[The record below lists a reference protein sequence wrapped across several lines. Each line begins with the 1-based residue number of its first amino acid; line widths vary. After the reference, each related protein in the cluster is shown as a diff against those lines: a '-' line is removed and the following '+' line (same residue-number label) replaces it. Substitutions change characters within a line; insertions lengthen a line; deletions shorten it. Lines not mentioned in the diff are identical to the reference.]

1 MTYIERITPPTLKP
15 ISTALLKEA
24 LRIDTTAEDNV
35 LDIYLDSAI
44 AACENK
50 LQTAIMSSTFRLR
63 ARGFYQHMSL
73 QKKWVTEI
81 SSVRYYDQYGD
92 LQTLASGTYEVQ
104 TFRVP
109 NVLYFEDDSVLP
121 TTLFDT
127 EFPVII
133 EFKAGFEAATGVP
146 ANIRNAV
153 MIEAGDRYE
162 HRQDNVV
169 GTTVAIVNKT
179 AEMLLMEEALWL

>member
-1 MTYIERITPPTLKP
+1 MNYIERITPPALRP
-15 ISTALLKEA
+15 VSTQLLKEA

-35 LDIYLDSAI
+35 LEIYLDSAI
-44 AACENK
+44 TACENK
-50 LQTAIMSSTFRLR
+50 LQTAIMSTTFRMY
-63 ARGFYQHMSL
+63 APYFTQHMSL

-81 SSVRYYDQYGD
+81 VSVSYYDGD
-92 LQTLASGTYEVQ
+92 GELQTLASGTYEVQ

-121 TTLFDT
+121 STLFDT

-146 ANIRNAV
+146 ATIRNAV